1 MKGSDKMT
9 EVGKYVYQRLLSLS
23 SQRDSS
29 GGKARFARLRRGAGK
44 TPGEL
49 PELWGEF
56 LNSMPESMH
65 GKNGDKNG
73 EPSREEWAVY
83 LSLTMFAIHQQGKS
97 ENVHSEGIGIGSAA
111 AMLLE
116 KDTDEERERVLR
128 RFGPVV
134 TAKDMPE
141 LAHHLRCLIQLMSSK
156 NIKLDY
162 AMLADDIYTFQF
174 YDRRKNVQLKW
185 GREFYYKK
193 GEDAE

>member
-1 MKGSDKMT
+1 MT
-9 EVGKYVYQRLLSLS
+9 KVGKYVAQRISSLS

-29 GGKARFARLRRGAGK
+29 IGKARLARLRRGAGK

-56 LNSMPESMH
+56 LNSMPDALKSC
-65 GKNGDKNG
+65 ND
-73 EPSREEWAVY
+73 EPSYAEWAIY

-97 ENVHSEGIGIGSAA
+97 ESVNSENISLGKAA

-141 LAHHLRCLIQLMSSK
+141 LAHYLRCLIQLMSSK

-185 GREFYYKK
+185 GRDFYYKK

>member
-29 GGKARFARLRRGAGK
+29 GGKARLARLRRGAGK

-56 LNSMPESMH
+56 LNSMPDDLKSC
-65 GKNGDKNG
+65 ND
-73 EPSREEWAVY
+73 EPSYAEWAVY

-97 ENVHSEGIGIGSAA
+97 ENVHSEGIGLGRAA